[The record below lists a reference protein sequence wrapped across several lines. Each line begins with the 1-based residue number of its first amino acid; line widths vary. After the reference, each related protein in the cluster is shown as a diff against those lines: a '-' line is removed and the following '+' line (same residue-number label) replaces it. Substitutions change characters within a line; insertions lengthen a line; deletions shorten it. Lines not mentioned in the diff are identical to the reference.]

1 MEPFV
6 ERMVK
11 EYDELNDRVNKL
23 GVFIVWHLQI
33 VLKGKMSIHQ
43 QMQYKW
49 KK

>member
-23 GVFIVWHLQI
+23 GVIYRMALANR
-33 VLKGKMSIHQ
+33 LKRQGVDTSADAI
-43 QMQYKW
+43 
-49 KK
+49 